1 MCKDRFLFFENY
13 NSIAEKL
20 PDDLRLKFY
29 DALMKYVFK
38 GVEPEDVVISAL
50 ITAIKPSLDKEDTR
64 GGYREGAGRKHNQN
78 ESNEIKINQKESKLI
93 KVNQNESNDNQNN
106 QSFLETGNKKQ
117 EIITPLDNKLSI
129 SPYRG
134 NEYCSCDCKRIAKFE
149 INGKKFCGQHTRIEL
164 SKLGRLDLMPRQE
177 KLSFSDVLDWESL
190 FQYWEENKKGGM
202 YKTHESRTRML
213 DKLKELTNNDFNL
226 AKLSI
231 CHAIDNKYQGF
242 CNGGELFYKPPKG
255 VIISEEQKKREKD
268 LIKQFW
274 GDEE

>member
-1 MCKDRFLFFENY
+1 MCKEGFYFFTNY
-13 NSIAEKL
+13 RNIAKDL
-20 PDDLRLKFY
+20 PVELRAEFY
-29 DALMKYVFK
+29 EALMDYAID
-38 GVEPEDVVISAL
+38 GIEPENGIIKAL
-50 ITAIKPSLDKEDTR
+50 ITAIKPSLDKTEKR
-64 GGYREGAGRKHNQN
+64 GGNHNPTGQNQYKEVKVGQSEVKSGQN
-78 ESNEIKINQKESKLI
+78 EV
-93 KVNQNESNDNQNN
+93 KVG
-106 QSFLETGNKKQ
+106 QSGQTFNKQ
-117 EIITPLDNKLSI
+117 ETRNINILTPLDNKLSI

-134 NEYCSCDCKRIAKFE
+134 NELCSCDCKRTAKFE

-164 SKLGRLDLMPRQE
+164 TKLGRLDLMPKKE
-177 KLSFSDVLDWESL
+177 KLTFDDVLDWDSL

-255 VIISEEQKKREKD
+255 GFKTAEQEQRERE
-268 LIKQFW
+268 LIDKYW
-274 GDEE
+274 GDDDAEI